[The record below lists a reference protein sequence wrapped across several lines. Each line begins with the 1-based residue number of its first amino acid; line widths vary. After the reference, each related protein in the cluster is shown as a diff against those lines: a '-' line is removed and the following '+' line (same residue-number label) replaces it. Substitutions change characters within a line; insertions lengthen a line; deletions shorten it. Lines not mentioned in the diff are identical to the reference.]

1 MVLRPCRPKTGYG
14 LGMMM
19 MMMMMMNL
27 IYSEYFHQLLKGD
40 HPLLCLVPLLG
51 NLVQIGKQMYT
62 PSSFLQIIKGD
73 IVYCHSLNV
82 KRKQQGNL
90 PDAVLPL
97 I

>member
-1 MVLRPCRPKTGYG
+1 
-14 LGMMM
+14 
-19 MMMMMMNL
+19 MMMMNL
-27 IYSEYFHQLLKGD
+27 IYSEYFHQLLKSD

-51 NLVQIGKQMYT
+51 NLVEIGKQMCT
-62 PSSFLQIIKGD
+62 TSSFLQIMKGD

-82 KRKQQGNL
+82 KTKQQENL